1 MTKPFSL
8 TTIAALTASSLLLA
22 GCSLIPAYERPAAPV
37 PESYAYRST
46 TNGSDS
52 ASTPNQAPISLAWR
66 DYFTEPQL
74 QQLIELALN
83 NNRDL
88 RVAALNLEKARAQ
101 FQIQRSAQ
109 LPQLSAQG
117 NAQRG
122 NSEITGELG
131 TRLTAGLA
139 IPAWELDFFGRISS
153 LKAQALAQYLATD
166 EARKAFELALVS
178 SVAQAWLTLVAD
190 QELMDISQR
199 TLQTREDSLK
209 LTKLRLD
216 TGVASELDYRQAQSL
231 TEGARAT
238 YAQQQR
244 QQALNLN
251 ALALLLGQPVPNSVV
266 EHLAGMRLT
275 STAPMADIPAG
286 LPSELLTKRP
296 DVRQAEQQLLAANA
310 NIGAARAAFF
320 PSISLTG
327 QYGSVSGQLS
337 DLFKSGT
344 WGFNVGAG
352 LNLPIFTAG
361 RNLANLRVSQV
372 NRNIAVAQYEK
383 AIQVAFQEVS
393 DALVSSQTL
402 AEQARA
408 QSAQAQAERR
418 RMELADLRYRNG
430 VASYLDLL
438 DAQRALFALEQ
449 ADVQTRLA
457 QLLNRVNL
465 YKAMGGGWHEAS
477 TSMQAPAKNLVERQD

>member
-8 TTIAALTASSLLLA
+8 TTLTALTASGLLLA

-37 PESYAYRST
+37 PAHYAQGAGAT
-46 TNGSDS
+46 GATDS
-52 ASTPNQAPISLAWR
+52 SAAPSLAWR
-66 DYFTEPQL
+66 DYFTDAQL
-74 QQLIELALN
+74 QQLIELALA

-88 RVAALNLEKARAQ
+88 RVATLNLEKARAQ

-109 LPQLSAQG
+109 FPQVSVQG
-117 NAQRG
+117 NATRG
-122 NSEITGELG
+122 NNQETGELR
-131 TRLTAGLA
+131 TVLSAGLA

-153 LKAQALAQYLATD
+153 LKAQALAEYLATD
-166 EARKAFELALVS
+166 EARKAFELTLVT
-178 SVAQAWLTLVAD
+178 SVAQMWLTLVAD
-190 QELMDISQR
+190 QELLDLSKR
-199 TLQTREDSLK
+199 TLETRQASLD

-231 TEGARAT
+231 AEGARAT

-251 ALALLLGQPVPNSVV
+251 ALALLLGQEVPQSAL
-266 EHLAGMRLT
+266 EHLSNMRLNL
-275 STAPMADIPAG
+275 TAPLADVPAG

-296 DVRQAEQQLLAANA
+296 DIRQAEQRLLAANA

-327 QYGSVSGQLS
+327 QYGSVSGELS

-344 WGFNVGAG
+344 WGFTTSAV

-361 RNLANLRVSQV
+361 RNTANLRVSKV
-372 NRNIAVAQYEK
+372 NRDIAVAQYEK
-383 AIQVAFQEVS
+383 AIQTAFQEVS
-393 DALVSSQTL
+393 DALASSETL

-408 QSAQAQAERR
+408 QSAQAEAERR

-438 DAQRALFALEQ
+438 DAQRSLFALEQ
-449 ADVQTRLA
+449 AEVQTRLA
-457 QLLNRVNL
+457 QLLNRINL
-465 YKAMGGGWHEAS
+465 YKALGGGWHEAN
-477 TSMQAPAKNLVERQD
+477 TSMAPQTAADSSH